1 MLYFIHIASGIVL
14 ILLGATIYYRRKY
27 HWIAGYQA
35 LNKSEREHFDMKKFA
50 LLVRNVFGM
59 SGLILILISS
69 ALVYYGQINLSLLLS
84 FTTVT
89 GAIVYVVHQID
100 KFKQEQAY

>member
-35 LNKSEREHFDMKKFA
+35 LSKSEREHFNMKKFA
-50 LLVRNVFGM
+50 LLVRNVFSV
-59 SGLILILISS
+59 SGLILILVST

-84 FTTVT
+84 FATVV
-89 GAIVYVVHQID
+89 GAILYVAHQID
-100 KFKQEQAY
+100 KFKQEKAY

>member
-50 LLVRNVFGM
+50 LLVRNVFGI
-59 SGLILILISS
+59 SGLILILMSTV
-69 ALVYYGQINLSLLLS
+69 LVYLGQINLSLLLS
-84 FTTVT
+84 FATVV
-89 GAIVYVVHQID
+89 GAILYVAHQID
-100 KFKQEQAY
+100 KFKQQRAY